1 MSMRS
6 LFSLKPVLLSL
17 CAVSSCL
24 LTAGAGFEPEDTAE
38 VSIRKTL
45 SAQET
50 AWNNGDI
57 PGFMSGYVRDDTLRF
72 SSGGNIQRG
81 WESALKR
88 YQTSYSTREKM
99 GTLKFSDLEVLVLN
113 EQYAEVFGKFHL
125 TRDKSVGDA
134 SGLFTLLMKKQGD
147 QWLVWHDHTSSADE

>member
-1 MSMRS
+1 MRS
-6 LFSLKPVLLSL
+6 LFSLKSAVLSFF
-17 CAVSSCL
+17 AVSSSL
-24 LTAGAGFEPEDTAE
+24 MFAAAGSEPDTNAE
-38 VSIRKTL
+38 ESIRKTL

-72 SSGGNIQRG
+72 SSGGNTQRG

-88 YQTSYSTREKM
+88 YQMSYSTREKM
-99 GTLKFSDLEVLVLN
+99 GTLKFSDLEVLVLSD
-113 EQYAEVFGKFHL
+113 EYAEVFGKFHL
-125 TRDKSVGDA
+125 ARDKSVGDA